1 MNLLLSLNKKYIL
14 TLSILFF
21 ISLFLFLIFRYI
33 YEAETNIQVDTKIV
47 SNIDITEPKFAINRD
62 DEKIFVSAKEG
73 NFIDTNK
80 ILLKKEV
87 LFKSNNFI
95 IETDKVIFDRKEQ
108 TATSKTNSICKSKN
122 AIISSEGF
130 DIYDNGSKIKFTGFA
145 MVTLK

>member
-108 TATSKTNSICKSKN
+108 TATSKTNSIFKSKN